1 MPKLAAK
8 DFAGR
13 TWLTRARPE
22 IDRVG
27 SAWLIRKF
35 LDPKARFVFAAD
47 RRRHPDALPFDMLEV
62 EFTHH
67 GEDCTFE
74 TLVKHFGINDKS
86 VQKIAEIVHDADLE
100 NDKFRRAEGF
110 GIQHTLKG

>member
-1 MPKLAAK
+1 MLFVLQMQQTYQENPSLCLFSLAAPDARSATAALRDGTSGLPKLAAK

-13 TWLTRARPE
+13 TWLTRPRPE

-47 RRRHPDALPFDMLEV
+47 RRRHPDALPFDILDV

-74 TLVKHFGINDKS
+74 TL
-86 VQKIAEIVHDADLE
+86 
-100 NDKFRRAEGF
+100 
-110 GIQHTLKG
+110 